1 FEMLEKESAPPWMI
15 VREEGA
21 LSDERFDEYLF
32 ASDAVILHKY
42 HNRYLRLLSATIFQ
56 VMGAGC
62 PIFIPQQSEY
72 FQPLKDEVIYYS
84 DTEDLC
90 RKLTAVCEDEKI
102 AKNLIEAEEVYTHMR
117 SAEKLAA
124 IYIDVFTAV
133 LKGRGL

>member
-1 FEMLEKESAPPWMI
+1 MI

-32 ASDAVILHKY
+32 ASDAVIFHKY
-42 HNRYLRLLSATIFQ
+42 QNRYLWLLSATIFQ
-56 VMGAGC
+56 VMGAGY

-72 FQPLKDEVIYYS
+72 FQPLKDEVIYYR

-90 RKLTAVCEDEKI
+90 RKLTAFCEDEKI
-102 AKNLIEAEEVYTHMR
+102 AKHLIEAEEVYTHMR
-117 SAEKLAA
+117 SAEKIAA